1 MRQHADR
8 IAADAEIG
16 RVTEA
21 HHAAIADDEVETDRR
36 QRQDDDAGE
45 QRDQETVAAELD
57 IDRQQHQR
65 GEQRDGDDIADGE
78 RAGHFWPAENRPSG
92 LTTSTIA
99 ISR

>member
-1 MRQHADR
+1 MRQDADG

-16 RVTEA
+16 GVAEA
-21 HHAAIADDEVETDRR
+21 HHPAIAEDEIEADGG

-45 QRDQETVAAELD
+45 QREHEDVAAEPD

-65 GEQRDGDDIADGE
+65 GQQRDDHDISDVE
-78 RAGHFWPAENRPSG
+78 RAAHFRTAGNKPSG
-92 LTTSTIA
+92 RTTSTIA